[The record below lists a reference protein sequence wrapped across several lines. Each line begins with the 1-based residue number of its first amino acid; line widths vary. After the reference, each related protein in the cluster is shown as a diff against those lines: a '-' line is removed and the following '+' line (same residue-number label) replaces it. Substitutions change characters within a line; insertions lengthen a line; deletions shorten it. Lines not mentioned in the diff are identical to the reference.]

1 LLLDNKSAGWTAA
14 GEVIGSG
21 SRWHDVT
28 QLHSDYHVS
37 YADILPSR
45 ETLHSS
51 SHSRGFVL
59 VTAPHQPHTHTQPT
73 HTQTHT
79 HSRQT
84 HIILQHC
91 WQTRVHGTNRLDADR
106 SESKT
111 TTRPLMWGR
120 KLLNG
125 AHVKL
130 T

>member
-1 LLLDNKSAGWTAA
+1 MRQLLLDNKSAGWTAA

-59 VTAPHQPHTHTQPT
+59 APHQPHTHTADP
-73 HTQTHT
+73 HTDTLT
-79 HSRQT
+79 T
-84 HIILQHC
+84 
-91 WQTRVHGTNRLDADR
+91 DAHH
-106 SESKT
+106 
-111 TTRPLMWGR
+111 PAA
-120 KLLNG
+120 LLADSSARN
-125 AHVKL
+125 K
-130 T
+130 